1 MSWIFAVVLGV
12 MIGATLRRRS
22 PVPTGPSA
30 LRLQRLDARI
40 ALLMEHLELRDDAPG
55 AADAFTR
62 IERSVDH
69 LLRNLGLSSADSAP
83 ALPPGVLEELEAGRK
98 IEAIKRFRDATGCGL
113 KEAKEAIDE
122 LERELRDWT

>member
-69 LLRNLGLSSADSAP
+69 LLRNLGLSSADSAVTLSVGTS
-83 ALPPGVLEELEAGRK
+83 ALGRAWRQTTRRAGMPRSS
-98 IEAIKRFRDATGCGL
+98 AIRTYSASSTSIRLSRSIRTA
-113 KEAKEAIDE
+113 
-122 LERELRDWT
+122 